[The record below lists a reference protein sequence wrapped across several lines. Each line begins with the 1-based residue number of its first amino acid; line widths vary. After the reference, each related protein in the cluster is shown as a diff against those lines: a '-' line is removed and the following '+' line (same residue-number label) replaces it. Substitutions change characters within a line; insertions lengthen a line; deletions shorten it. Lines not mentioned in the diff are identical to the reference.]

1 MKKLQGVGGNLV
13 SGSADVDRGMAGRRR
28 RMRAST
34 TRERQKS
41 MRPMKTAM
49 ESAAMTT

>member
-1 MKKLQGVGGNLV
+1 
-13 SGSADVDRGMAGRRR
+13 MAGQKR

-41 MRPMKTAM
+41 MRPMKTTM
-49 ESAAMTT
+49 ERAAMMT